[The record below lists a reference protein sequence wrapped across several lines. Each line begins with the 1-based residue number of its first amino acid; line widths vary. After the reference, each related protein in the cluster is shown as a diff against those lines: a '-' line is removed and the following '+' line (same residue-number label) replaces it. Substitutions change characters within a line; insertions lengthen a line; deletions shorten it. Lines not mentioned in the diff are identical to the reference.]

1 MMGVLRYERLRL
13 STIRSTWIL
22 GGIAVLVAVAV
33 SFLFTYF
40 AAGQEFITKIPFG
53 PAAENTDGPPLGVLN
68 AGTLTLSA
76 VFLGVIAA
84 QAIGQEYRHGLIRLT
99 LTQFPKRNQVMVGKV
114 LVIVLFLIVAA
125 ILVLVATYAGGQL
138 GAVLQGKS
146 VTFDPGL
153 DIPLS
158 IRAVLFVV
166 LFGLFGF
173 ALVAITRN
181 LPIGVIIPIVMA
193 LLAEQI
199 LILLALLADWT
210 WVANVLPFANGQ
222 SAILTSGE
230 VWRHIGVFALW
241 SLGLLAIGWALFDRR
256 DA

>member
-1 MMGVLRYERLRL
+1 MIGILRYERLRL
-13 STIRSTWIL
+13 TTIRSTWIL
-22 GGIAVLVAVAV
+22 AGVAVLVAVAI
-33 SFLFTYF
+33 SFLFAYF
-40 AAGQEFITKIPFG
+40 AAGEDFITKIPFG

-68 AGTLTLSA
+68 AGSLTLSA
-76 VFLGVIAA
+76 VFLGVVAA

-99 LTQFPKRNQVMVGKV
+99 LTQFPKRNRVMAGKV
-114 LVIVLFLIVAA
+114 VMITVFLVIVAIIVLA
-125 ILVLVATYAGGQL
+125 ATYAGGQL
-138 GAVLQGKS
+138 GALLQGKS
-146 VTFDPGL
+146 VTFDPGQ
-153 DIPLS
+153 DIALS
-158 IRAVLFVV
+158 IRAVLFIL

-173 ALVAITRN
+173 ALTAITRN

-199 LILLALLADWT
+199 LILLASLADWT
-210 WVANVLPFANGQ
+210 WVADVLPFANGQ